1 MDEHP
6 SQSQCVTVTVETSTS
21 ERHFVDTSERRY
33 AEEYNAADVAHIL
46 RTSQTTF
53 EAFNEHQNRLGE
65 EPYAPFEN
73 EDEWELAKFLIKK
86 VSQTAADYFL
96 KLPIVSGQRALRVQI
111 N

>member
-1 MDEHP
+1 MMVMDNSQTHP
-6 SQSQCVTVTVETSTS
+6 SQSHHVTVESTSTS
-21 ERHFVDTSERRY
+21 ERY
-33 AEEYNAADVAHIL
+33 AEDYNAADVAHIL